1 MNCLS
6 VFDHF
11 VKLALKGLSSQT
23 FVFRVNLGTSN
34 FVMSSWALLEIRGS
48 TFDRFVKI
56 LLSIN
61 MQFGQILVQL
71 KTAFPTFFILFIKS
85 RVIHLLSSTA
95 ICYFLVHDVYYFC
108 FPQCTPYI

>member
-71 KTAFPTFFILFIKS
+71 KKAFPTFFISI
-85 RVIHLLSSTA
+85 
-95 ICYFLVHDVYYFC
+95 Y
-108 FPQCTPYI
+108 

>member
-6 VFDHF
+6 EFDHF
-11 VKLALKGLSSQT
+11 VKLELKGLSSQT

-48 TFDRFVKI
+48 TFDRFIKI

-61 MQFGQILVQL
+61 MQFVKYWCNLRQHFQL
-71 KTAFPTFFILFIKS
+71 FLFLFIKS
-85 RVIHLLSSTA
+85 RVIHLL
-95 ICYFLVHDVYYFC
+95 
-108 FPQCTPYI
+108 